1 MPRSARRPSP
11 VSTATSDSDRGDIA
25 ADLEKRADALNAE
38 SFQTSYVGD
47 AMNDRA
53 SSIALL

>member
-1 MPRSARRPSP
+1 MW
-11 VSTATSDSDRGDIA
+11 
-25 ADLEKRADALNAE
+25 DAPNASGVHQE
-38 SFQTSYVGD
+38 YQQSTSYVGD